1 MGDASMAPFELSTR
15 DGSIHINERNGRTS
29 IEGLKFIAKTF
40 SHTAWLN
47 PIQENMW
54 DYSRTIGMVQ
64 QVFPMFELSLDGLE
78 KAVSHL
84 AE

>member
-15 DGSIHINERNGRTS
+15 DGSIHTQDRDGRTS
-29 IEGLKFIAKTF
+29 IESLQYIAKTF

-54 DYSRTIGMVQ
+54 GYSRSIQMIKQ
-64 QVFPMFELSLDGLE
+64 IFPMFELSLNGLE

-84 AE
+84 TE